1 MKLACNWDRR
11 RRWRRNLYAQSL
23 VTEIDEDVR
32 LLVVNAPFFNSA
44 SVFFWFLS
52 SRSPLWFLCVFV
64 FSLLFFSVLVPP
76 GILGAALCVVRPVLS
91 FLFFSLL
98 VPPLSGFLFFSPFF
112 LFLIFQF
119 LSSLF
124 FTSSLCFPSLF
135 NPFGRGLSL
144 AFIRPENAM
153 RW

>member
-1 MKLACNWDRR
+1 ML
-11 RRWRRNLYAQSL
+11 
-23 VTEIDEDVR
+23 T
-32 LLVVNAPFFNSA
+32 LLSSILP
-44 SVFFWFLS
+44 VFFWFLS

-64 FSLLFFSVLVPP
+64 FSVLFFSVLVPP

-119 LSSLF
+119 LSFFFF
-124 FTSSLCFPSLF
+124 FTSSRSLCFPSLF
-135 NPFGRGLSL
+135 SLFGRGLSL
-144 AFIRPENAM
+144 AFIRPENVMQKDSSRETCPITEAS
-153 RW
+153 